1 MNTSVSKYTLRFG
14 LVYAGM
20 LILAGIVTTALG
32 MDSGN
37 SGLQIA
43 LVMSAGIVASG
54 KFVKDH
60 MRVPNKSEKRALV
73 FGSFVYSML
82 VSFLGLALLYFSSN
96 EEEKQALVE
105 IISHVSPI
113 IYTVVFA
120 IMAVTILMV
129 LSFSYG
135 YMAKKTLEGYE
146 KQAQKNKA
154 L

>member
-1 MNTSVSKYTLRFG
+1 MNNGVSKYTLRFG
-14 LVYAGM
+14 LVYAGI
-20 LILAGIVTTALG
+20 LVLAGITTTALG

-37 SGLQIA
+37 SGLQTA
-43 LVMSAGIVASG
+43 LVMSAGIIVSG

-60 MRVPNKSEKRALV
+60 MRVPDKSEKRALV

-82 VSFLGLALLYFSSN
+82 VSCLGLALLYISSN
-96 EEEKQALVE
+96 EEEKQALVG
-105 IISHVSPI
+105 IITQVSPI
-113 IYTVVFA
+113 IYAVAFA
-120 IMAVTILMV
+120 IMAVVILLV

-154 L
+154 K